1 MLTLLVSGFL
11 LGAPVKPVPVEI
23 KSNWAFWRGNATS
36 QGIGDAQ
43 LPDELQERWA
53 FKTKDMIAGAPAI
66 AGDVIY
72 VASMDRHLYAINA
85 TTGKELWKQKL
96 GMMKGSPLIHEGKIY
111 VGNIDG
117 KVYCRDA
124 KTGEAVW
131 MFDNES
137 GEIASG
143 LNIHGTNILV
153 AAQGMPVTCLN
164 EKGDK
169 AWTFDIDGGSNGT
182 PTVSGDVCFA
192 SGCDSHF
199 HAIDAKTGNGLWKL
213 ELPGQAAATPC
224 VKDGVAYIGT
234 VTNQVV
240 AIDLKSKEK
249 IWQFEAAK
257 KAQPFYSSA
266 AIAGDVVILGSRD
279 RKVYGLNRKTGK
291 EIWNFITEGA
301 VDSSPVVVG
310 QRVYVG
316 CQSLTGEFYVLDV
329 KSGKQLQEVTLD
341 SAVTG
346 SVAVGKDYILVGTEK
361 GTLYCLGK
369 AP

>member
-1 MLTLLVSGFL
+1 MLTFLLAGAL
-11 LGAPVKPVPVEI
+11 LGAPIKPVKEEP
-23 KSNWAFWRGNATS
+23 KAHWPTWRGNALG
-36 QGIGDAQ
+36 QGIGEAE
-43 LPDELQERWA
+43 LPNELSERWA

-66 AGDVIY
+66 VGDVIY
-72 VASMDRHLYAINA
+72 VASMDRFLYAIDA
-85 TTGKELWKQKL
+85 TTGKEIWKQKL
-96 GMMKGSPLIHEGKIY
+96 GMMKGSPLVHEGKVS

-124 KTGEAVW
+124 KTGDAVW
-131 MFDNES
+131 LFDNES

-143 LNIHGTNILV
+143 LNIHNGNVLV

-164 EKGDK
+164 AKGEK
-169 AWTFDIDGGSNGT
+169 AWTFEIDGGSNGT
-182 PTVSGDVCFA
+182 PTVAGDVCFA

-199 HAIDAKTGNGLWKL
+199 HAIDAKTGAGLWKL
-213 ELPGQAAATPC
+213 ELPGQAAATTC
-224 VKDGVAYIGT
+224 VKDDVAYIGT

-240 AIDLKSKEK
+240 AIDLKTKEK
-249 IWQFEAAK
+249 LWQFETPK
-257 KAQPFYSSA
+257 KAQPFHSSA
-266 AIAGDVVILGSRD
+266 AITDDVVILGSRD

-291 EIWNFITEGA
+291 EIWNFVTEGA

-310 QRVYVG
+310 TKVYVG
-316 CQSLTGEFYVLDV
+316 CQSLTGEFYVLDA
-329 KSGKQLQEVTLD
+329 KTGKKLQELVLD

-346 SVAVGKDYILVGTEK
+346 SVAVGKDYIVVGTEK

>member
-1 MLTLLVSGFL
+1 MFTLFLSSLL
-11 LGAPVKPVPVEI
+11 LGAPIKPVAVAPI
-23 KSNWAFWRGNATS
+23 AHWAFWRGNAAS
-36 QGIGDAQ
+36 QGLGNAT
-43 LPDELQERWA
+43 LPDELQERWS

-66 AGDVIY
+66 LGDVIY

-85 TTGKELWKQKL
+85 ITGKELWKQKL
-96 GMMKGSPLIHEGKIY
+96 GMLKGSPLIHDGKVFI
-111 VGNIDG
+111 GNIDG

-143 LNIHGTNILV
+143 CNLHNGRILV

-164 EKGDK
+164 EKGEK
-169 AWTFDIDGGSNGT
+169 AWTFEIDGGSNGT

-199 HAIDAKTGNGLWKL
+199 HAIDAKTGAGLWKI
-213 ELPGQAAATPC
+213 ELPGQAAATSC
-224 VKDGVAYIGT
+224 VKDDVAYIGT

-240 AIDLKSKEK
+240 AIDLKTKEK
-249 IWQFEAAK
+249 LWQFETVK

-266 AIAGDVVILGSRD
+266 AIADDVVILGSRD

-291 EIWNFITEGA
+291 EIWSFITEGA
-301 VDSSPVVVG
+301 VDSSPVIVG
-310 QRVYVG
+310 NRVYVG

-329 KSGKQLQEVTLD
+329 NSGKKLQEITLD

-346 SVAVGKDYILVGTEK
+346 SVAIGSDYILVGTEK